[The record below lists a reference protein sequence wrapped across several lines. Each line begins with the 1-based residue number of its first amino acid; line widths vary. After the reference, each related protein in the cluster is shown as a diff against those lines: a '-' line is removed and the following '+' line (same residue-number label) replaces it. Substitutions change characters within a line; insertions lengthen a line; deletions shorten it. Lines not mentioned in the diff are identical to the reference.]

1 MRKSIAA
8 PFAIVLTLALALFTG
23 TALAGGDHGHDTPG
37 QSGDTHAQQSQ
48 QSHQDSHASKQD
60 STVQTGGDNSHGVK
74 PDSTTKHDTHATAG
88 SGYTK
93 QYGNGKTAGQIAE
106 QHGAKPDTVLHG
118 PGNSQPHKAALC
130 PGGHERDVH
139 ALKAGS
145 GACAPAEKHVEHAV
159 KAVEHVQKTVE
170 HVEVRKP
177 VEQQKTVEHVSSET
191 KSVSHET
198 KSSENEKVYICHATG
213 SATNPYVLIHVSK
226 HAEWAHTRHQGER
239 DVVLGST
246 LSSGTTC
253 PSAPAAPVQAVA
265 GEQKTESQ
273 VCTQQQQVQVATGV
287 KHFIGP
293 KGSGRF
299 VIIHPSTNSAHYE
312 NKHPDEIIWET
323 RTIQVE
329 VPCPAA
335 PAAAST
341 PPAVVTPQA
350 PQTQAPVVVPATP
363 AQTPAP
369 TGGVAGVQASV
380 PANNASTPA
389 ASPSTGGVLGAQA
402 TLRPRTSPHG
412 GVLGTIRSTTLPFTG
427 LPLWPVVLG
436 ALALI
441 GAGAAVRR
449 TQRGTP

>member
-1 MRKSIAA
+1 MKKSIAA
-8 PFAIVLTLALALFTG
+8 LFVIALTLALALFTG
-23 TALAGGDHGHDTPG
+23 TALAGGNHGGGHDGTAGSQP
-37 QSGDTHAQQSQ
+37 QQSQ
-48 QSHQDSHASKQD
+48 PAQQDSHASKQD

-74 PDSTTKHDTHATAG
+74 PSSATNANPGHDTHATAG

-106 QHGAKPDTVLHG
+106 QNGAKPDTVLHG
-118 PGNSQPHKAALC
+118 PGNSQPHKVALC

-139 ALKAGS
+139 ALKGGTGS
-145 GACAPAEKHVEHAV
+145 CAPAEQHVEHAV
-159 KAVEHVQKTVE
+159 KQVEHVQK
-170 HVEVRKP
+170 P
-177 VEQQKTVEHVSSET
+177 VEHVSSET

-213 SATNPYVLIHVSK
+213 SSTNPYVLIHVSK
-226 HAEWAHTRHQGER
+226 HAEWAHTHHQGDR

-253 PSAPAAPVQAVA
+253 PAAPAAPTQAVA
-265 GEQKTESQ
+265 GEQKTEEQ

-312 NKHPDEIIWET
+312 NKHPDEIVWET
-323 RTIQVE
+323 RTIDVK

-350 PQTQAPVVVPATP
+350 PQTQAPVVAPATP
-363 AQTPAP
+363 APLQTPAPVAAP
-369 TGGVAGVQASV
+369 TGGVAGAQASV
-380 PANNASTPA
+380 PASQSSAPT
-389 ASPSTGGVLGAQA
+389 ASPTSTGGVLGAQA

-427 LPLWPVVLG
+427 LPLWPVLLG

-449 TQRGTP
+449 TQRGTL

>member
-1 MRKSIAA
+1 
-8 PFAIVLTLALALFTG
+8 
-23 TALAGGDHGHDTPG
+23 HDGKTDS
-37 QSGDTHAQQSQ
+37 QAQQSQ
-48 QSHQDSHASKQD
+48 PAQQDSHASRQD
-60 STVQTGGDNSHGVK
+60 STVQTGGDNSQGVK
-74 PDSTTKHDTHATAG
+74 PSNTTGHDTYATAG

-139 ALKAGS
+139 ALEGGS
-145 GACAPAEKHVEHAV
+145 GSCARPEQHVEHAV
-159 KAVEHVQKTVE
+159 KQVEHEQK
-170 HVEVRKP
+170 
-177 VEQQKTVEHVSSET
+177 QVEHVSSET

-198 KSSENEKVYICHATG
+198 TLAENEKVYICHATG
-213 SATNPYVLIHVSK
+213 SSTNPYVLIHVSR
-226 HAEWAHTRHQGER
+226 HAEWAHTHHQDGR
-239 DVVLGST
+239 DVVIGST
-246 LSSGTTC
+246 LASGTTC
-253 PSAPAAPVQAVA
+253 PSAPAAPTQAVA
-265 GEQKTESQ
+265 GEQKTETPAQ
-273 VCTQQQQVQVATGV
+273 VCTQQQQVRVAVGV

-299 VIIHPSTNSAHYE
+299 VVIHPSTSSAHYE

-323 RTIQVE
+323 RTTDVT
-329 VPCPAA
+329 VPCATGA
-335 PAAAST
+335 VGST
-341 PPAVVTPQA
+341 AVANTTENTQNTQDTQNTGQAPAVVAAA
-350 PQTQAPVVVPATP
+350 PT
-363 AQTPAP
+363 QTPA
-369 TGGVAGVQASV
+369 GGVAGVRAAV
-380 PANNASTPA
+380 PASKPAPA
-389 ASPSTGGVLGAQA
+389 ASPSSTGGILGAQA

-412 GVLGTIRSTTLPFTG
+412 GVLGTVRSTTLPFTG